1 MDGPMFPA
9 PEFGLMALFFFV
21 LNAGFIVLLVVLVV
35 LAIRW
40 LLRSLNG
47 SSGPGGISV
56 GDSATT
62 EDSALALLRERFARG
77 EIDADEYEQR
87 RRTLGG

>member
-1 MDGPMFPA
+1 MFPA
-9 PEFGLMALFFFV
+9 PEFGLIALFFFLV
-21 LNAGFIVLLVVLVV
+21 NAAFVVLLVVLVV

-40 LLRSLNG
+40 LLRSMNG
-47 SSGPGGISV
+47 SSGPGGMGV
-56 GDSATT
+56 GDSAPT
-62 EDSALALLRERFARG
+62 EDTALALLRERFARG